1 MPVTKALLNLVI
13 PLLFVAMAV
22 LGLII
27 GISLYLS
34 AEYRSKIEAVK
45 DVAKTSTP
53 F

>member
-1 MPVTKALLNLVI
+1 MLTTTLLNLVI
-13 PLLFVAMAV
+13 PLLFVAMAI

-34 AEYRSKIEAVK
+34 AEYKSKIGAVK
-45 DVAKTSTP
+45 DVAKHSTP